1 MSVYQLRVGW
11 IVQVAGC
18 SPDSWVQLC
27 IQAAYTLLFGEH
39 ASTYEAVMTK
49 VRVTIVH
56 IHKY

>member
-1 MSVYQLRVGW
+1 MYQLRVGW